1 MSEEILTPEELEQ
14 FARRGYVRIANA
26 LNPDYVT
33 QVQEYVW
40 SRFAE
45 QGVLRDDPTTW
56 GSRDEITIN
65 KDGLDKA
72 VRAEIAP
79 RLEAAVNQL
88 LGAGTWKPLKT
99 LGGLLMTLP
108 KNPLP
113 AWEIVTRIWHTDNDP
128 RSSQKELNELM
139 LFTFYS
145 SVAPHGGG
153 TLVLSGSHRLAEAYL
168 AENPGVPFNVWQPYL
183 AELTG
188 AKERTRTQ
196 ADFMEKETE
205 ICGIPVQVAELT
217 GEPGDAILCH
227 PALLHA
233 TSLNSL
239 PAPRLMRRTNFRH
252 KRL

>member
-1 MSEEILTPEELEQ
+1 MSDEIITPEELER
-14 FARRGYVRIANA
+14 FARRGYLRVADA
-26 LNPDYVT
+26 LNPKYVA

-40 SRFAE
+40 AQFGK
-45 QGVLRDDPTTW
+45 QGVLRDDPATW
-56 GSRDEITIN
+56 ASQNEITIN

-72 VRAEIAP
+72 VQAEISP

-88 LGAGTWKPLKT
+88 LGERTWKPLKT

-128 RSSQKELNELM
+128 RSYQMELNELM

-145 SVAPHGGG
+145 SVAPRGGG
-153 TLVLSGSHRLAEAYL
+153 TLVLSGSHRLLANYL
-168 AENPGVPFNVWQPYL
+168 AENPGVPFNSWQPYL
-183 AELTG
+183 EELTG

-196 ADFMEKETE
+196 ADFMDKETE
-205 ICGIPVQVAELT
+205 ICGIPVQVVELT
-217 GEPGDAILCH
+217 GKPGDAILCH
-227 PALLHA
+227 PTLLHA
-233 TSLNSL
+233 TSINSL
-239 PAPRLMRRTNFRH
+239 PAPRIMRQTNFRH

>member
-1 MSEEILTPEELEQ
+1 MSDEILTPEEIEL
-14 FARRGYVRIANA
+14 FAWRGYIRITDAM
-26 LNPDYVT
+26 NPEYVA

-40 SRFAE
+40 ARFAE
-45 QGVLRDDPTTW
+45 QGVLRDDPATW
-56 GSRDEITIN
+56 ASQNEITIN
-65 KDGLDKA
+65 KDGLDKT
-72 VRAEIAP
+72 VKAEIAP
-79 RLEAAVNQL
+79 RLESAVNQL
-88 LGAGTWKPLKT
+88 LGEGTWKPLKT

-128 RSSQKELNELM
+128 RSSQTELHELM

-145 SVAPHGGG
+145 SVAAGGGG
-153 TLVLSGSHRLAEAYL
+153 TLILSGSPRLLETYL
-168 AENPGVPFNVWQPYL
+168 AENPGVPFNAWQPYL

-196 ADFMEKETE
+196 ADFMEQETE
-205 ICGIPVQVAELT
+205 LCGIPVQVVELT
-217 GEPGDAILCH
+217 GKPGDALLCH

-239 PAPRLMRRTNFRH
+239 PAPRIMRRTNFRH